1 MLPPGNLLFARLELP
16 YQTLNAMTGAFEMKF
31 ELHNINGCSR
41 KSASQRGSFVVEFCP
56 GRTLM
61 KRLPWVC
68 LLLLGFSPL
77 AASAQQSD
85 SDKALNSTQKL
96 GQRIFQ
102 QRCGVCHSQIGN
114 FPMYGPALHKDLI
127 NGNEDAIKEM
137 IRSGTSKMPGFKFG
151 LQPAEIDA
159 IVEYLKTV
167 PKPEKRTAPTST
179 PMGPV
184 D

>member
-1 MLPPGNLLFARLELP
+1 
-16 YQTLNAMTGAFEMKF
+16 
-31 ELHNINGCSR
+31 
-41 KSASQRGSFVVEFCP
+41 
-56 GRTLM
+56 M
-61 KRLPWVC
+61 KRVLWVF
-68 LLLLGFSPL
+68 LLLLCFSPV

-85 SDKALNSTQKL
+85 SDKAALTSTQKL

-114 FPMYGPALHKDLI
+114 FPMYGPALHKDLV

-137 IRSGTSKMPGFKFG
+137 IRSGTNKMPGFRLG

-167 PKPEKRTAPTST
+167 PKPEKRAAPTST